1 MSRITWV
8 SAPERVAFFAYW
20 TITIYGKPFQTVS
33 AKNDFFDSPAD
44 VYLHQSRTRNPG
56 CTTGTPFNVTPGL
69 GCSHFARRY

>member
-8 SAPERVAFFAYW
+8 STPERAVFFAYW

-44 VYLHQSRTRNPG
+44 VYPRLSRTRNPG
-56 CTTGTPFNVTPGL
+56 CATGTPFNTHPV
-69 GCSHFARRY
+69 